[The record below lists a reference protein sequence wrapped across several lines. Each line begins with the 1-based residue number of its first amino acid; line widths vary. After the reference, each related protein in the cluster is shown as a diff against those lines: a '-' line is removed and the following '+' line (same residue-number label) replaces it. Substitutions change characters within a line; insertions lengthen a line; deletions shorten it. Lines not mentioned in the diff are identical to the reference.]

1 MNKISVEVCR
11 SLVDGEWD
19 VDVIKDTPRLRQVM
33 TINTGMHTKASAMG
47 YAINYLYKE
56 RHYLCKERMDL
67 YNQYR
72 NFSYDDLVQACV
84 ILEDMERELVKE

>member
-1 MNKISVEVCR
+1 MNGVNKISIEVCR

-19 VDVIKDTPRLRQVM
+19 VDVIKETPTLRHVM

-56 RHYLCKERMDL
+56 RLDL
-67 YNQYR
+67 DNQYR
-72 NFSYDDLVQACV
+72 NFHYDDLVQACV
-84 ILEDMERELVKE
+84 ILEDMERKLVKE